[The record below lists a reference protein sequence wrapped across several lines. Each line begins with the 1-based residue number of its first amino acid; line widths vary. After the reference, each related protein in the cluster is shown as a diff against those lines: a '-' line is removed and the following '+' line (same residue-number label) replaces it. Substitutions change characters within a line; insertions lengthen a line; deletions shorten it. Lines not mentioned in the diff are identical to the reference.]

1 MRAVMIIQGE
11 DPFPLTLCHYVKQ
24 KACKSSEELQIDI
37 KWHHSLI
44 NTVSSLYFFL
54 WKKMTWEKIVEFVK

>member
-1 MRAVMIIQGE
+1 MIIQGE

-44 NTVSSLYFFL
+44 DTVSSLYISL
-54 WKKMTWEKIVEFVK
+54 KKNDMGEDCGICKVN